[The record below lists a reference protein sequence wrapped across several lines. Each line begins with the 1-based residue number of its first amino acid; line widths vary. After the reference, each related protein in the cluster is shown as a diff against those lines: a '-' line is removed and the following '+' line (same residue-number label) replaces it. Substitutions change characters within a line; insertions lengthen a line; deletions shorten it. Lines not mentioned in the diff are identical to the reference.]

1 MNLYTSSRRAAPLLA
16 LALAACGGGGGASA
30 PAPAA
35 PSIGPLADQTIAQGT
50 PLSVPLA
57 VTAAAATP
65 GALTVRANVAD
76 MSLVPASNVSVVDDG
91 TARSLMLR
99 PDPDQTGSTTVTV
112 TVSDASGRQASR
124 SFRLTVNPVYAP
136 FVAYATGSFAQSES
150 DAPKPVSGLTF
161 QQDADDNP
169 AAFDAQLAQ

>member
-1 MNLYTSSRRAAPLLA
+1 MNLFTSSRRAAPLVA
-16 LALAACGGGGGASA
+16 LALTACGGGGTSAS
-30 PAPAA
+30 APAA
-35 PSIGPLADQTIAQGT
+35 PSIGPLADQTIAQGA

-57 VTAAAATP
+57 VTAAATTP
-65 GALTVRANVAD
+65 GSLTVTANVAD
-76 MSLVPASNVSVVDDG
+76 MSLVPPANVTVVDDG

-112 TVSDASGRQASR
+112 TVADGSGRQSSR
-124 SFRLTVNPVYAP
+124 TFRLTVHPVYAP

-150 DAPKPVSGLTF
+150 DTPKPVSGLTF

-169 AAFDAQLAQ
+169 AAFDAELAQ